1 MPSRAQ
7 QLLQVLRFV
16 MVGAVN
22 TVTFYSSYLAL
33 HPWLPYVLAY
43 TAAFTLSMVG
53 SFFLNTYFTYR
64 TRPSWRKFLTFPL
77 TNLTNFVLT
86 GTGTILLVHWLH
98 VSSRLAPLPAAIA
111 AIPITFL
118 VSRRILLPGNERPA
132 SGPTDR
138 RSF

>member
-1 MPSRAQ
+1 M
-7 QLLQVLRFV
+7 RFA
-16 MVGAVN
+16 MVGAVS

-64 TRPSWRKFLTFPL
+64 TRPTWRKFLTFPL
-77 TNLTNFVLT
+77 TNLTSFVLTGT

-98 VSSRLAPLPAAIA
+98 VSSRVAPLPAAVA
-111 AIPITFL
+111 AIPLTFL
-118 VSRRILLPGNERPA
+118 VSRRILLPGHERPA
-132 SGPTDR
+132 SDQSDR
-138 RSF
+138 RSL

>member
-1 MPSRAQ
+1 
-7 QLLQVLRFV
+7 

-33 HPWLPYVLAY
+33 HTWLSYVLAY

-98 VSSRLAPLPAAIA
+98 VSSRLASLPAAVA

-132 SGPTDR
+132 SGQSDR

>member
-1 MPSRAQ
+1 MPSRAH
-7 QLLQVLRFV
+7 QLLQVMRFA

-64 TRPSWRKFLTFPL
+64 TRPTWRKFLTFPL
-77 TNLTNFVLT
+77 TNLTNFILT
-86 GTGTILLVHWLH
+86 GTGTILLVNWLH
-98 VSSRLAPLPAAIA
+98 VSSRLAPLPAAVA

-118 VSRRILLPGNERPA
+118 VSRRILLPGSEYR
-132 SGPTDR
+132 SSDQTDR

>member
-1 MPSRAQ
+1 
-7 QLLQVLRFV
+7 

-22 TVTFYSSYLAL
+22 TVTFYSTYLAL

-64 TRPSWRKFLTFPL
+64 TRPTWRKFLTFPL

-86 GTGTILLVHWLH
+86 GTGTILLVHWIH
-98 VSSRLAPLPAAIA
+98 VSSRFAPLPAAVA
-111 AIPITFL
+111 AIPLTFL
-118 VSRRILLPGNERPA
+118 VSRRILLPGNECP
-132 SGPTDR
+132 SSDQSDR
-138 RSF
+138 GSF